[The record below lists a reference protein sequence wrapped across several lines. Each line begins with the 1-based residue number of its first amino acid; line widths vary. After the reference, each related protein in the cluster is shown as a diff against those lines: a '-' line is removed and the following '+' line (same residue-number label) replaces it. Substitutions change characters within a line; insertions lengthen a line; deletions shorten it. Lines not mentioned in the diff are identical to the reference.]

1 MKEQNNNKGGKE
13 MIKTK
18 ELTIGC
24 HVKVNGE
31 PCKVD
36 EVVSWSVGVEGKE
49 SLYYPNDIEP
59 IPITKELLLKNG
71 FVELDK
77 DKYHNYIVYVFDNS
91 IHLYNDES
99 EWKLIIDVEKSL
111 VELAN
116 IEYVHQVQTL
126 CNLLGIELKME
137 V

>member
-1 MKEQNNNKGGKE
+1 
-13 MIKTK
+13 MINTK

-36 EVVSWSVGVEGKE
+36 EVVSQSVGVEGKE

-71 FVELDK
+71 FVELDEGK
-77 DKYHNYIVYVFDNS
+77 DRYHYCIAYVFDS
-91 IHLYNDES
+91 IHLYNQES
-99 EWKLIIDVEKSL
+99 KWKIIIDDDRTWIEWGY
-111 VELAN
+111 

-126 CNLLGIELKME
+126 CNLFGIELNWKQ
-137 V
+137 

>member
-1 MKEQNNNKGGKE
+1 
-13 MIKTK
+13 MINTK

-71 FVELDK
+71 FVELDEGK
-77 DKYHNYIVYVFDNS
+77 DKYHNCIAYVLGDS
-91 IHLYNDES
+91 VHLYNQES
-99 EWKLIIDVEKSL
+99 KWKIIIDDEKTWVEW
-111 VELAN
+111 AN

-126 CNLLGIELKME
+126 CNLLGIEINWKQ
-137 V
+137 